1 MLGFLKKDM
10 DFKLILMILA
20 LIIAFASFSSIY
32 EHRLRSMSTEYENK
46 SQELEK
52 ITARLISEE
61 AKMQEISRLQEKAQ
75 EDKEAIEG
83 GFNNFRDEN
92 EKLQKDLASI
102 RIELE
107 NTKSELQD
115 KTNKFNLLQM
125 RFDQV
130 EGSLVQAN
138 NDISKLS
145 ARVNEL
151 CEKLE
156 SAGGSDEDC

>member
-1 MLGFLKKDM
+1 LAFLKKDM
-10 DFKLILMILA
+10 NHELLFIIIILVIGFA
-20 LIIAFASFSSIY
+20 AFTAIYQNNIEGISS
-32 EHRLRSMSTEYENK
+32 EYENK
-46 SQELEK
+46 SKELEK

-61 AKMQEISRLQEKAQ
+61 ARMQEISRLQEKAQ

-83 GFNNFRDEN
+83 GFNDFRDEN
-92 EKLQKDLASI
+92 EKLQKDLTSI

-107 NTKSELQD
+107 KTKSELQD
-115 KTNKFNLLQM
+115 KANKFNLLQL

-130 EGSLVQAN
+130 EDSLIKAN
-138 NDISKLS
+138 NDLSRLS

-151 CEKLE
+151 CNKLL

>member
-1 MLGFLKKDM
+1 MNHELLFIIIILVIGF
-10 DFKLILMILA
+10 A
-20 LIIAFASFSSIY
+20 AFTAIYQNNIEGISS
-32 EHRLRSMSTEYENK
+32 EYENK
-46 SQELEK
+46 SKELEK

-61 AKMQEISRLQEKAQ
+61 ARMQEISRLQEKAQ

-83 GFNNFRDEN
+83 GFNDFRDEN

-130 EGSLVQAN
+130 EDSLIKAN
-138 NDISKLS
+138 NDLSRLS

-151 CEKLE
+151 CDNLE

>member
-1 MLGFLKKDM
+1 MAFLKKDM
-10 DFKLILMILA
+10 NHELLFIIIILVIGFA
-20 LIIAFASFSSIY
+20 AFTAIYQNNIEGISS
-32 EHRLRSMSTEYENK
+32 EYENK
-46 SQELEK
+46 SKELEK

-61 AKMQEISRLQEKAQ
+61 ARMQEISRLQEKAQ

-83 GFNNFRDEN
+83 GFNDFRDEN
-92 EKLQKDLASI
+92 EKLQKDLTSI

-107 NTKSELQD
+107 KTKSELQD
-115 KTNKFNLLQM
+115 KANKFNLLQL

-130 EGSLVQAN
+130 EDSLIKAN
-138 NDISKLS
+138 NDLSRLS

-151 CEKLE
+151 CNKLL

>member
-1 MLGFLKKDM
+1 MNHELLFIIIILVIGF
-10 DFKLILMILA
+10 A
-20 LIIAFASFSSIY
+20 AFTAIYQNNIEGISS
-32 EHRLRSMSTEYENK
+32 EYENK
-46 SQELEK
+46 SKELEK

-61 AKMQEISRLQEKAQ
+61 ARMQEISRLQEKAQ

-83 GFNNFRDEN
+83 GFNDFRDEN

-130 EGSLVQAN
+130 EDSLVQAN

-145 ARVNEL
+145 ERVNEL
-151 CEKLE
+151 CDNLE

>member
-1 MLGFLKKDM
+1 M

-20 LIIAFASFSSIY
+20 LIIAFAGFSSIY

-83 GFNNFRDEN
+83 DFNDFRDEN
-92 EKLQKDLASI
+92 EKLQKDLTSI
-102 RIELE
+102 RVEME
-107 NTKSELQD
+107 KTKSELQD

-130 EGSLVQAN
+130 EDSLIMAN
-138 NDISKLS
+138 NDISILS
-145 ARVNEL
+145 ARFKEL
-151 CEKLE
+151 CNKLE
-156 SAGGSDEDC
+156 DAGGSDEDC